1 MVELTEENINLIK
14 NYLNS
19 SPYYKLL
26 GMEVVDIN
34 ENYSKLRIPFK
45 EDLLQIQGVVHGG
58 VVASIA
64 DAAVAIALFSLVDLG
79 DILSTIEIKVNY
91 LAPVKSGE
99 IIAEGR
105 IIHKGSRIALGEA
118 DVKNEGRLVGKA
130 LATYM
135 IIKGEGRN
143 TPFQNW
149 RQQTKK

>member
-1 MVELTEENINLIK
+1 MVELTEENIKLIK

-45 EDLLQIQGVVHGG
+45 NDLLQIQGVVHGG

-135 IIKGEGRN
+135 IIKGEGKN

-149 RQQTKK
+149 RQQAKK